1 MWARDVEHQILL
13 WEYLKDTWK
22 WGIYFQR
29 WAGGGSESEETG
41 LWVLW
46 VDRGRGRMG
55 FTKGIRALWEEFMTE
70 VAEKGKRLG
79 QSPQIVIF
87 ITYSYNH
94 EGLCDTTIIKTL
106 IIRVLINA
114 FMIVAIGYYVELG
127 VLYGLSRLRAAP
139 DYIICPSRWGSLRNR
154 RQLFVTDQPY
164 PKDVLFLHLKV
175 GFALCSRKSV

>member
-1 MWARDVEHQILL
+1 M
-13 WEYLKDTWK
+13 
-22 WGIYFQR
+22 
-29 WAGGGSESEETG
+29 
-41 LWVLW
+41 LW

-55 FTKGIRALWEEFMTE
+55 FTEGIRALWEEFMTE
-70 VAEKGKRLG
+70 VIAEKGKRLG

-114 FMIVAIGYYVELG
+114 FLIVAIGYYVELG

-139 DYIICPSRWGSLRNR
+139 DYIICPSR
-154 RQLFVTDQPY
+154 
-164 PKDVLFLHLKV
+164 
-175 GFALCSRKSV
+175 